1 MKIYMRLNGV
11 DYYDYDV
18 ILTETPWRLRHIKD
32 LSNYTVI
39 DKNVEKDLE
48 NITSLLD
55 MQCVPQKGSSV
66 HIVPDCPYAL
76 NDIRNNYTIKR
87 SIDTADFNVFSEYS
101 KTNSIW
107 IIKPEYYILPNLKTV
122 IIFNGQRNYKAS
134 LQVASAILGKNI
146 TEEDVIL
153 SADSF
158 SIYAS
163 ISNGY
168 FKLLKKE
175 LTKPCVYYKN
185 LDINSSLELTEDALQ
200 LVYASGKVQSR
211 QDDSVNNFILQLNML
226 NQHNWREYPGTVNLL
241 LNNILPGCCG
251 VRNYVHRKLSQF
263 PKQIKPFFSSYGKD
277 LTFKNEKDY
286 EMSKRLIYSILCSEN
301 IHFTTCDTLLNKLRE
316 ANIDLDIYN
325 KFFKT
330 TVKIDERE
338 YKE

>member
-18 ILTETPWRLRHIKD
+18 ILTEIPWRQMHIKD
-32 LSNYTVI
+32 TSSYTVI

-55 MQCVPQKGSSV
+55 MQCAPQKGSSV

-101 KTNSIW
+101 KTRCTW
-107 IIKPEYYILPNLKTV
+107 IHLTEYYIIPNLKTV
-122 IIFNGQRNYKAS
+122 IIFNSKRMDIAS
-134 LQVASAILGKNI
+134 LPRASAILGKNI
-146 TEEDVIL
+146 KEEDVIL
-153 SADSF
+153 STGTF
-158 SIYAS
+158 SLYAS

-185 LDINSSLELTEDALQ
+185 LDISSSLELTEDALQ
-200 LVYASGKVQSR
+200 LVYASGKIQSR
-211 QDDSVNNFILQLNML
+211 QDDAVNNFILQLNML

-263 PKQIKPFFSSYGKD
+263 PKQIKPFFSSYGKE

-301 IHFTTCDTLLNKLRE
+301 IHFTTCDTLLNKLKE
-316 ANIDLDIYN
+316 AHIDLDIYN